1 MHRPTLLLAAAT
13 LGLGACA
20 SSSSGPSGIAA
31 DVTIVANASALTT
44 TAFSPDSFT
53 ISLAAKDTISW
64 RNADVGTPGDA
75 YGGGA
80 TPGVSHHIVSDS
92 AGVFDSGVMAP
103 GGFYA
108 HAFTGR
114 GTFHY
119 HCAIHPGMVGV
130 VVVTS

>member
-1 MHRPTLLLAAAT
+1 MHRPTFLLVAA

-31 DVTIVANASALTT
+31 DVTIVANASGLTT
-44 TAFSPDSFT
+44 TAFSPDSFS

-64 RNADVGTPGDA
+64 RNADVGTPGGA
-75 YGGGA
+75 YGGG

-92 AGVFDSGVMAP
+92 VGVFDSGVMAP

-108 HAFTGR
+108 HAFTTPGK
-114 GTFHY
+114 FHY

>member
-1 MHRPTLLLAAAT
+1 MTRPLLLVAAAT
-13 LGLGACA
+13 AALGACA
-20 SSSSGPSGIAA
+20 SSSSGPSGFAA

-64 RNADVGTPGDA
+64 RNADVGTPGDG

-92 AGVFDSGVMAP
+92 AGVFDLGVMTP
-103 GGFYA
+103 GA
-108 HAFTGR
+108 IVTHNFTTPGK
-114 GTFHY
+114 FHY

-130 VVVTS
+130 IVVTS

>member
-1 MHRPTLLLAAAT
+1 MNRHIFFLAAAT
-13 LGLGACA
+13 LGVGACA

-31 DVTIVANASALTT
+31 DVTIVANASGLTN

-53 ISLAAKDTISW
+53 ISLATKDTISW

-75 YGGGA
+75 YGGGG

-108 HAFTGR
+108 HAFSAPGK
-114 GTFHY
+114 FHY